1 MPIEPLLQSSVP
13 VPQAIARVLEEA
25 GIEFVFGMPGGRT
38 GPIFDALFD
47 HADRIRAV
55 LVREEGLAA
64 VMADVYARLTGRP
77 GVAMGQSAF
86 LLTNAGMGIVEA
98 YLAGSPVLLW
108 SDLSDGSPYSHH
120 APYQAA
126 TGDYGTW
133 DARNTIGGYTR
144 QVFVAHE
151 PAQAVQ
157 DTQLAI
163 KHALSGSRG
172 PVAVLYHSA
181 ALAQQVG
188 PESDP
193 RLYSTAAYL
202 PTQASAAPASAVEA
216 AAHRLQ
222 AASRPIIIA
231 GNGVR
236 LGMAQAQ
243 LLQFAEILGAPV
255 ATTASGKGVFPETH
269 PLALGVFGNFG
280 LEAANEVVADAD
292 VICAVGTKLGP
303 TDTANENP
311 SLLDPSRQS
320 FVQID
325 IEPRNASWTFPAE
338 HALIGDAAATLSAL
352 ISSLSPGRS
361 RNGHASRATDAHTRY
376 ASFQVDES
384 TSNETPILPQRLIH
398 ELQRALPQDAIVT
411 CDAGENRLFMLHYFQ
426 TKSRMEYLQP
436 AAVGGMGYAIPAAM
450 AAKLVHPERK
460 AVAVCGDG
468 GFGIAMNGLLTAIEE
483 RIPIV
488 VVVFD
493 NGMLG
498 WVRHGQGERPI
509 ASNFA
514 DFDYAAIARAM
525 GCQAI
530 RVTDPSALSSALAEA
545 LDAEVPA
552 VVDVVTS
559 GRVTFRDVTSPLV
572 AARSSRAA
580 PSPSG
585 RGLG

>member
-1 MPIEPLLQSSVP
+1 MPIEPLLHAPTP

-38 GPIFDALFD
+38 GPIFDALYD
-47 HADRIRAV
+47 HTDRIRAV
-55 LVREEGLAA
+55 LVREEGLAT

-98 YLAGSPVLLW
+98 YLAGSPVLLL
-108 SDLSDGSPYSHH
+108 SDLSDGAPYSHH
-120 APYQAA
+120 APYQAG

-133 DARNTIGGYTR
+133 DARATIGGYTR
-144 QVFVAHE
+144 QVFVAQH

-163 KHALSGSRG
+163 KHALAGPSG

-181 ALAQQVG
+181 ALTAEVG
-188 PESDP
+188 PETAP
-193 RLYSTAAYL
+193 RLYATGAYL
-202 PTQASAAPASAVEA
+202 PSRAAPAPAQAVDA
-216 AAHRLQ
+216 AARRLL
-222 AASRPIIIA
+222 AASRPVIIA

-236 LGMAQAQ
+236 LAKAQTQ
-243 LLQFAEILGAPV
+243 LRQLAELLDAPV

-280 LEAANEVVADAD
+280 LQAANAVVGDAD
-292 VICAVGTKLGP
+292 VVCAIGTRLGP

-311 SLLDPSRQS
+311 DLLDPRRQS
-320 FVQID
+320 LIQVD
-325 IEPRNASWTFPAE
+325 VEPRNASWTFPAE
-338 HALIGDAAATLSAL
+338 HALIGDAAATMSAL
-352 ISSLSPGRS
+352 QSALGSGRS
-361 RNGHASRATDAHTRY
+361 RNGHAVRGAFDVAES
-376 ASFQVDES
+376 ASD
-384 TSNETPILPQRLIH
+384 ETPILPQRLIK
-398 ELQRALPQDAIVT
+398 ELHNALPEDAIVT

-426 TKSRMEYLQP
+426 TKDRMEYLQP

-450 AAKLVHPERK
+450 AARLVHPERA

-498 WVRHGQGERPI
+498 WVRHRQGDRPI
-509 ASNFA
+509 ASKFA

-525 GCQAI
+525 GCHAV
-530 RVTDPSALSSALAEA
+530 RVTEPAALPGALSEALAA
-545 LDAEVPA
+545 DGPA

-559 GRVTFRDVTSPLV
+559 SRVTFRDVTSPLT
-572 AARSSRAA
+572 A
-580 PSPSG
+580 P
-585 RGLG
+585 RQAVV

>member
-1 MPIEPLLQSSVP
+1 MPIEPLLDGRVA
-13 VPQAIARVLEEA
+13 VPQAIARVLEQA

-38 GPIFDALFD
+38 GPIFDALYD
-47 HADRIRAV
+47 HRDRIRAV

-64 VMADVYARLTGRP
+64 VMADAYARLTGRP

-98 YLAGSPVLLW
+98 YLAGSPVLLL
-108 SDLSDGSPYSHH
+108 SDLSDGAPFSHH
-120 APYQAA
+120 GPYQAA

-157 DTQLAI
+157 ETQLAI
-163 KHALSGSRG
+163 KHALAGPRG

-181 ALAQQVG
+181 SLTAEVG
-188 PESDP
+188 PETTP
-193 RLYSTAAYL
+193 RLYATSAYL
-202 PTQASAAPASAVEA
+202 PPSGAAAPSGDVEA
-216 AAHRLQ
+216 AARRLR
-222 AASRPIIIA
+222 AALRPVLIA

-236 LGMAQAQ
+236 LGKAQSQ
-243 LLQFAEILGAPV
+243 LRQLAELLDAPV

-280 LEAANEVVADAD
+280 LEAANAVLGDAD
-292 VICAVGTKLGP
+292 VVLAVGTKLGP

-311 SLLDPSRQS
+311 ALLDPGRQTLIQ
-320 FVQID
+320 VD
-325 IEPRNASWTFPAE
+325 VEPKNASWTFPAE
-338 HALIGDAAATLSAL
+338 HALIGDAGATLSAL
-352 ISSLSPGRS
+352 VASLGTTMT
-361 RNGHASRATDAHTRY
+361 RNGHASRAAEAHSRY
-376 ASFQVDES
+376 ASFDVDES
-384 TSNETPILPQRLIH
+384 TSDETPILPQRLIR
-398 ELQRALPQDAIVT
+398 ELQQALPEDAIVT
-411 CDAGENRLFMLHYFQ
+411 CDAGENRLFMLHYFR
-426 TKSRMEYLQP
+426 TRDRMEYLQP
-436 AAVGGMGYAIPAAM
+436 AAVGGMGYAIPAAI
-450 AAKLVHPERK
+450 AARLVHPRRP

-483 RIPIV
+483 RIQIV

-509 ASNFA
+509 ASKFA

-525 GCQAI
+525 GCHAM
-530 RVTDPSALSSALAEA
+530 RVTEPTALAGALQEALS
-545 LDAEVPA
+545 AEVPS

-559 GRVTFRDVTSPLV
+559 SRITFRDVTSPLV
-572 AARSSRAA
+572 AARQLTRSER
-580 PSPSG
+580 
-585 RGLG
+585 

>member
-1 MPIEPLLQSSVP
+1 MPIEPLLPAPTP

-38 GPIFDALFD
+38 GPIFDALYD
-47 HADRIRAV
+47 HSDRIRAV
-55 LVREEGLAA
+55 LLREEGLAT

-98 YLAGSPVLLW
+98 YLAGSPLLLL
-108 SDLSDGSPYSHH
+108 SDLSDGAPYSHH
-120 APYQAA
+120 GPYQAA

-133 DARNTIGGYTR
+133 DARATIGGYTR
-144 QVFVAHE
+144 QVFVAHQ

-163 KHALSGSRG
+163 KHALAGPSG

-181 ALAQQVG
+181 ALTAEVG
-188 PESDP
+188 PETAP
-193 RLYSTAAYL
+193 RLYATGAYL
-202 PTQASAAPASAVEA
+202 PSRAAPAPAQAVDA
-216 AAHRLQ
+216 AARRLL
-222 AASRPIIIA
+222 AASRPVIIA

-236 LGMAQAQ
+236 LAKAQRQ
-243 LLQFAEILGAPV
+243 LRQLAELLDAPV

-269 PLALGVFGNFG
+269 PLAVGVFGNFG
-280 LEAANEVVADAD
+280 LDAANTVVGEAD
-292 VICAVGTKLGP
+292 VVCAIGTRLGP

-311 SLLDPSRQS
+311 DLLDPRRQS
-320 FVQID
+320 LIQVD
-325 IEPRNASWTFPAE
+325 VEPRNASWTFPAE
-338 HALIGDAAATLSAL
+338 HALIGDAAATVSAL
-352 ISSLSPGRS
+352 LSSLGAGRA
-361 RNGHASRATDAHTRY
+361 RNGHAPRGAFDVA
-376 ASFQVDES
+376 ES
-384 TSNETPILPQRLIH
+384 TSDETPILPQRLIK
-398 ELQRALPQDAIVT
+398 ELYNALPEDAIVT

-426 TKSRMEYLQP
+426 TKDRMEYLQP

-450 AAKLVHPERK
+450 AARLVHPERA

-498 WVRHGQGERPI
+498 WVRHGQGDRPI
-509 ASNFA
+509 ASKFA

-525 GCQAI
+525 GCHAI
-530 RVTDPSALSSALAEA
+530 RVTEPSALPAALSEALAS
-545 LDAEVPA
+545 DVPA

-559 GRVTFRDVTSPLV
+559 GRITFRDVTSSLM
-572 AARSSRAA
+572 A
-580 PSPSG
+580 P
-585 RGLG
+585 RQAVV

>member
-1 MPIEPLLQSSVP
+1 MPVQPLLQSAVSVP
-13 VPQAIARVLEEA
+13 EAIARVLEDA

-38 GPIFDALFD
+38 GAIFDALYD
-47 HADRIRAV
+47 HTDRIRAV

-64 VMADVYARLTGRP
+64 VMADVYARLTGKP

-98 YLAGSPVLLW
+98 YLAGSPVLLL
-108 SDLSDGSPYSHH
+108 SDLSDGAPYSHH
-120 APYQAA
+120 GPYQAG

-133 DARNTIGGYTR
+133 DARTVISGYTR

-163 KHALSGSRG
+163 KHALAGPSG

-181 ALAQQVG
+181 SLGGEVG
-188 PESDP
+188 PETSP
-193 RLYSTAAYL
+193 RLYATGAYL
-202 PTQASAAPASAVEA
+202 TGRDATPPRAQVEA
-216 AAHRLQ
+216 AARQLQ
-222 AASRPIIIA
+222 AAARPVIVA

-236 LGMAQAQ
+236 LGRAQPQ
-243 LLQFAEILGAPV
+243 LRQLAEALDAPV

-280 LEAANEVVADAD
+280 LEAANAVVGDAD
-292 VICAVGTKLGP
+292 VVCTIGTKLGP

-311 SLLDPSRQS
+311 SLLDARRQT
-320 FVQID
+320 FIQVD
-325 IEPRNASWTFPAE
+325 VEPRNASWTFPAE
-338 HALIGDAAATLSAL
+338 YALIGDAAATLS
-352 ISSLSPGRS
+352 SLLECLGPRHS
-361 RNGHASRATDAHTRY
+361 RNGHTPRVAEAHRRY
-376 ASFQVDES
+376 ASFEVPESSSDE
-384 TSNETPILPQRLIH
+384 EPILPQRLIS
-398 ELQRALPQDAIVT
+398 ELGRALPEDAIVT
-411 CDAGENRLFMLHYFQ
+411 GDAGENRLFMLHYFR
-426 TKSRMEYLQP
+426 TRDRMEYLQP

-450 AAKLVHPERK
+450 AARLVHPSRK

-493 NGMLG
+493 NSMLG
-498 WVRHGQGERPI
+498 WVRHGQGQRPI
-509 ASNFA
+509 ASGFGQ
-514 DFDYAAIARAM
+514 FDYAAIARAM
-525 GCQAI
+525 GCFAV
-530 RVTDPSALSSALAEA
+530 RVTAPGDLAGALHEALAA
-545 LDAEVPA
+545 DRPA
-552 VVDVVTS
+552 VVDVITS

-572 AARSSRAA
+572 AARVPQRI
-580 PSPSG
+580 
-585 RGLG
+585 

>member
-1 MPIEPLLQSSVP
+1 MPIEPLLQAPTP

-38 GPIFDALFD
+38 GAIFDALYD

-55 LVREEGLAA
+55 LVREEGLAT
-64 VMADVYARLTGRP
+64 VMADAYARLTGRP
-77 GVAMGQSAF
+77 GVAMGQGAF

-98 YLAGSPVLLW
+98 DLAGSPVLLL
-108 SDLSDGSPYSHH
+108 SDLSDGAPYSHH
-120 APYQAA
+120 APYQAG

-133 DARNTIGGYTR
+133 DARATISGYTR
-144 QVFVAHE
+144 QVFVAHQ

-163 KHALSGSRG
+163 KHALAGPSG

-181 ALAQQVG
+181 ALTAEVG
-188 PESDP
+188 PDTAP
-193 RLYSTAAYL
+193 RLYATDAYL
-202 PTQASAAPASAVEA
+202 PSRAAPAPARDVEA
-216 AAHRLQ
+216 AARRLL
-222 AASRPIIIA
+222 AASRPVIIA

-236 LGMAQAQ
+236 LAKAQRQVSQ
-243 LLQFAEILGAPV
+243 LAELLDAPV

-269 PLALGVFGNFG
+269 PLALGVLGNFG
-280 LEAANEVVADAD
+280 LEGANAVVGDAD
-292 VICAVGTKLGP
+292 VVCAIGTRLGP

-311 SLLDPSRQS
+311 QLLDSRRQS
-320 FVQID
+320 LIQVD
-325 IEPRNASWTFPAE
+325 VEPRNASWTFPAE
-338 HALIGDAAATLSAL
+338 HALVGDAAATLDTL
-352 ISSLSPGRS
+352 ISSLGSGRS
-361 RNGHASRATDAHTRY
+361 RNGRAARV
-376 ASFQVDES
+376 SFDVAES
-384 TSNETPILPQRLIH
+384 TSDETPILPQRLIK
-398 ELQRALPQDAIVT
+398 ELHKALPEDAIVT

-426 TKSRMEYLQP
+426 TKARMEYLQP

-450 AAKLVHPERK
+450 AARLVHPGR
-460 AVAVCGDG
+460 AVVAVCGDG

-498 WVRHGQGERPI
+498 WVRHGQGDRPI
-509 ASNFA
+509 ASKFA

-525 GCQAI
+525 GCHAI
-530 RVTDPSALSSALAEA
+530 RVTQPSALPAALSEALAA
-545 LDAEVPA
+545 DVPA

-559 GRVTFRDVTSPLV
+559 GRITFKDVTSPLMAV
-572 AARSSRAA
+572 RQAVV
-580 PSPSG
+580 
-585 RGLG
+585 